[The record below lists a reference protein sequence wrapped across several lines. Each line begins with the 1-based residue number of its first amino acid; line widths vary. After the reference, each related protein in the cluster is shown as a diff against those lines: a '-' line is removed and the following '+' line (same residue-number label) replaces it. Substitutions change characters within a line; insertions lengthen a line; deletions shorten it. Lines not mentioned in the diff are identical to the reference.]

1 MTRLLPWVMM
11 PTKWVLDGRLKSLSW
26 GKDFGPSNLAAL
38 IVLAP
43 LLHNMDR
50 TSGTSQITYDRLQR
64 ATSLSRHKIA
74 EGLEVLKQME
84 IIDASEKGRSNYQI
98 ADFDPS
104 MNWAKFPASKLY
116 RDGRISFFDELNL
129 RKRVELDAMK
139 LWYFFAVRRDND
151 VNLAK
156 VTYDQISDGTGI
168 PRERLKSGVSLLA
181 ANSLVH
187 VEHIPSRH
195 SEYGVANAYRLPQ
208 IDGSRHMGTVGRS
221 ITEFDAI

>member
-1 MTRLLPWVMM
+1 MQRILPWVMM
-11 PTKWVLDGRLKSLSW
+11 PTKWVLDGRLKRLAW
-26 GKDFGPSNLAAL
+26 GKDFGSNNLAAL

-43 LLHNMDR
+43 LLHKMDR
-50 TSGTSQITYDRLQR
+50 TSGESHITYNELER
-64 ATSLSRHKIA
+64 ATSLSRHKISD
-74 EGLEVLKQME
+74 GLEVLKQLE
-84 IIDASEKGRSNYQI
+84 IISESESGRSHYQI

-104 MNWAKFPASKLY
+104 LNWAKFPGSKLY
-116 RDGRISFFDELNL
+116 REGRISFFDELHL

-139 LWYFFAVRRDND
+139 LWYFFSVRRDND

-168 PRERLKSGVSLLA
+168 PRDRLKSGVSFLA

-208 IDGSRHMGTVGRS
+208 IDASRHMGTVGRS
-221 ITEFDAI
+221 ITEFDAF